1 LNKTV
6 SLFISLLP
14 TILFASFSGTII
26 DKTTLKPIYKATV
39 NDSLHG
45 VESNETGYF
54 KIDSNETLFHI
65 KAYGY
70 RPLSVT
76 NEHNNS
82 TLQVDPIKVKA
93 LYLTF
98 WGASNNSSTAKNI
111 MKIIDETEV
120 NAVVVDV
127 KNEYG
132 STSFWTTF
140 EQANSYG
147 AYENRTNRDMPKFMK
162 KLKDKNIYTIARIV
176 TFKDELQASNNPDY
190 AIKLDSNGS
199 IWRNHD
205 NMAWVDPYDKRSHEY
220 AISIAEE
227 AAKVGFDEI
236 NFDYIRFPAKR
247 RLRYSQVNTQ
257 ENRIK
262 AIGDFLD
269 LAQNRLRKYGVFISV
284 DTYGNICW
292 SKDDN
297 NIGQTVSSLAKHTD
311 YLSPMLYPSGFA
323 KGSFYFE
330 HPSEYPYEVIF
341 RSIRN
346 IKDRVDLRRVRPWLQ
361 YFKDYAHKRRY
372 YKKEEIRQQI
382 RAADDINASGWMMW
396 SPSSR
401 YHSEYFT
408 PTVQKE
414 KSETPPSSLRNIFE
428 EGKYPSTK
436 R

>member
-1 LNKTV
+1 MNKIVTV
-6 SLFISLLP
+6 LITLLP
-14 TILFASFSGTII
+14 TLLLASFSGTIV
-26 DKTTLKPIYKATV
+26 DKTTFKPIA
-39 NDSLHG
+39 NALLSDSTN
-45 VESNETGYF
+45 SIKSDKNGYF
-54 KIDSNETLFHI
+54 IIDSNETTFHI

-70 RPLSVT
+70 RPLSVG
-76 NEHNNS
+76 NDFNDSVLE
-82 TLQVDPIKVKA
+82 VEPITVKA

-98 WGASNNSSTAKNI
+98 WGASNNSATSKNLI
-111 MKIIDETEV
+111 DIIDKTEA
-120 NAVVVDV
+120 NAVVVDI

-132 STSFWTTF
+132 STLFWTSF

-147 AYENRTNRDMPKFMK
+147 AHENRTNRDISKFMK

-176 TFKDELQASNNPDY
+176 TFKDELQASNNPEY

-220 AISIAEE
+220 AIAMAEE

-236 NFDYIRFPAKR
+236 NFDYIRFPAKK
-247 RLRYSQVNTQ
+247 RLRYSQKNTS

-292 SKDDN
+292 AKDDN
-297 NIGQTVSSLAKHTD
+297 GIGQTVTALAAHAD

-330 HPSEYPYEVIF
+330 NPSEHPYEVIY
-341 RSIRN
+341 RSIKN
-346 IKDRVDLRRVRPWLQ
+346 IQDRVDTKRVRPWLQ
-361 YFKDYAHKRRY
+361 YFKDYAHKRRHY
-372 YKKEEIRQQI
+372 RKKEVRDQI
-382 RAADDINASGWMMW
+382 RATENINTSGWMMW
-396 SPSSR
+396 SPSSK
-401 YHSEYFT
+401 YHADYFT
-408 PTVQKE
+408 STLHKE
-414 KSETPPSSLRNIFE
+414 GSDVPFNSLRKVLE
-428 EGKYPSTK
+428 DG